1 MVRYE
6 DIYHDYSG
14 VVELKYKDFEIKDKK
29 IFIKNKNFLNKG
41 FIVFYAP
48 WCSPC
53 KRMGDDYSELALTY
67 KNIYPIGAVNT
78 EDIKNNND
86 LLSSIANVKQYP
98 TIKKISK
105 DGLLENFDT
114 EFNKNNILYYI
125 NISI

>member
-1 MVRYE
+1 
-6 DIYHDYSG
+6 
-14 VVELKYKDFEIKDKK
+14 
-29 IFIKNKNFLNKG
+29 
-41 FIVFYAP
+41 
-48 WCSPC
+48 
-53 KRMGDDYSELALTY
+53 MGDDYSELALTY

-86 LLSSIANVKQYP
+86 LLSSIANIIQYP